1 MNDQSDLKGENLNEK
16 FKILLD
22 EDNEIKKWNEGLL
35 IKSLILL
42 PVIIFIIGLFI
53 VNKPENL
60 KDVLFL
66 FLYPLVLILIG
77 LIVLFVM
84 RNNMLMSICTM
95 HIVMLIPAF
104 DRCSKRIIDIKAV
117 ITLVHGR

>member
-1 MNDQSDLKGENLNEK
+1 MTDQSDLKGENLNEK

-66 FLYPLVLILIG
+66 FLYPLVLISIG

-84 RNNMLMSICTM
+84 RNNL
-95 HIVMLIPAF
+95 
-104 DRCSKRIIDIKAV
+104 K
-117 ITLVHGR
+117 

>member
-1 MNDQSDLKGENLNEK
+1 MNDQSDLKAENLNEK
-16 FKILLD
+16 LKILLD

-60 KDVLFL
+60 NDVLFL
-66 FLYPLVLILIG
+66 FLYPLVLISIG
-77 LIVLFVM
+77 LIVLFAM
-84 RNNMLMSICTM
+84 RNNL
-95 HIVMLIPAF
+95 
-104 DRCSKRIIDIKAV
+104 K
-117 ITLVHGR
+117 

>member
-1 MNDQSDLKGENLNEK
+1 MTDKSDLKGENLNEK

-60 KDVLFL
+60 KDVLFF
-66 FLYPLVLILIG
+66 FLYPLGLISIG
-77 LIVLFVM
+77 LIVLFAM
-84 RNNMLMSICTM
+84 RNNL
-95 HIVMLIPAF
+95 
-104 DRCSKRIIDIKAV
+104 K
-117 ITLVHGR
+117 